1 MGSEYPPNPQHE
13 EVRPMI
19 ENIPID
25 DHIVS
30 LEAVTQTGQVADM
43 LPDLGE
49 SDALYRVIL
58 RTGDVVIEY
67 SDHELGTSTRSEA
80 RHRRWRV
87 SSEDLMQ
94 NSPYFR
100 ALLDPDKFSE
110 GKRLMQQKMMMHRD
124 LLTPEPVSGASL
136 DEQSAEATY
145 LPVVIL
151 PSKHL
156 SPRLGLDA
164 IKLFL
169 EILSFKSFDGEQKG
183 SFDAELKFLPVS
195 LIARV
200 LELADAFNSPHVV
213 QDSLKRVSY
222 AFGKGKY
229 SYTKFDSALL
239 KLSEDR
245 IRQTIFVARTL
256 DEPTIFRVMT
266 HAMII
271 LGSKFWENGVE
282 PPESPSFHWR
292 YFSGGIEEELYYRRQ
307 SILSTIADLQAY
319 FLRVYG
325 ALEDPEPPKPF
336 LPRQPLAPAT
346 HQPRPFQCRYGF
358 GNSSACDAFHLG
370 QMTRFFSLRTKTIFL
385 GSMLIDSEFA
395 PDSDSDSAPEHPS
408 QFTTDITA
416 LIASLKQ
423 CPDYQIDPNHIGC
436 GVRRRFLPPLDCI
449 ERFVGDGR
457 GLLGIEYQTWDS
469 SKKWPLTPTSWAN
482 RAIPRA
488 RVIDIR
494 ISKISAI
501 PVLTRGAAR
510 PAFTSQEENARFLFT
525 AKKRNWE
532 A

>member
-1 MGSEYPPNPQHE
+1 MSIKYPTQETGPQISQA
-13 EVRPMI
+13 PYW
-19 ENIPID
+19 
-25 DHIVS
+25 
-30 LEAVTQTGQVADM
+30 
-43 LPDLGE
+43 LPDSGE
-49 SDALYRVIL
+49 SDAPYKVIL

-67 SDHELGTSTRSEA
+67 SDPEPDTSTRSEA
-80 RHRRWRV
+80 HHRRWRV

-110 GKRLMQQKMMMHRD
+110 GRQLMQQKTMHRE
-124 LLTPEPVSGASL
+124 LLTPEPVNGTSL
-136 DEQSAEATY
+136 DEQSAEVRY

-169 EILSFKSFDGEQKG
+169 EILSFNSFDEEQKG
-183 SFDAELKFLPVS
+183 SFDAELKFLPVP
-195 LIARV
+195 LVARV
-200 LELADAFNSPHVV
+200 LELADAFNSPHIV
-213 QDSLKRVSY
+213 QDTLKRVGY

-229 SYTKFDSALL
+229 SPTKFDSALL
-239 KLSEDR
+239 KLSEER

-256 DEPTIFRVMT
+256 DEPIIFRVMS
-266 HAMII
+266 HALII
-271 LGSKFWENGVE
+271 LGSKTWANGVE
-282 PPESPSFHWR
+282 PPDSPTFHWR

-307 SILSTIADLQAY
+307 CVLNTITDLQAY

-336 LPRQPLAPAT
+336 LPRQPLAPPT

-385 GSMLIDSEFA
+385 GSTLIDPDFA
-395 PDSDSDSAPEHPS
+395 LDSDSDSAPEHPS
-408 QFTTDITA
+408 GTPTDITTI
-416 LIASLKQ
+416 IASLKQ

-449 ERFVGDGR
+449 ERFVGDSR
-457 GLLGIEYQTWDS
+457 GLLGIDYQTWDGGQ
-469 SKKWPLTPTSWAN
+469 KWPLTSTSWAN
-482 RAIPRA
+482 RALPRA

-501 PVLTRGAAR
+501 PALKRGAAR
-510 PAFTSQEENARFLFT
+510 PSFTSQEENARFLFT